1 MERVLALQS
10 LSEAGAVDPIEP
22 AASSGSN
29 ICSSDSGAG
38 GRSGCSN
45 GCRESEEMDW

>member
-10 LSEAGAVDPIEP
+10 LSEDGAVGVEP